1 MGGLAPAPHARAPP
15 APFTVT
21 GRDGDGAGDLSEP
34 PRALAPVPA
43 LPRRSPS
50 PSEHRIRPPSLGW
63 ARTRTP
69 SRTPLPCRSTYSC
82 QTSSTIHSTA
92 STCPCPARTHHGS
105 QPLRPRLPALA
116 TVTAAQCPAVPRAHG
131 AHRGAAGSGRRG
143 SLRKH
148 ALKERLPG
156 AVAEAPAPS
165 RPRRVSPPP
174 VPAAHPRALAPG
186 SEPPRPPRCRSCP
199 APLRPRSA
207 CVPACLRAGASRTSA
222 PSGPR
227 TQNSTST
234 SGRAA
239 AEGGASFWDRKR
251 LLHDSG
257 WGLPAPAPPAA
268 PAPSRAAPERP
279 GT

>member
-92 STCPCPARTHHGS
+92 STCPRPARTHHGS
-105 QPLRPRLPALA
+105 LPAPA
-116 TVTAAQCPAVPRAHG
+116 ATAACPRHRHRHRHRRAAPGRAPCTGRPPRGCRERLERVAPKTRSERTAPG
-131 AHRGAAGSGRRG
+131 GRGRG
-143 SLRKH
+143 SC
-148 ALKERLPG
+148 
-156 AVAEAPAPS
+156 
-165 RPRRVSPPP
+165 P
-174 VPAAHPRALAPG
+174 VPA
-186 SEPPRPPRCRSCP
+186 PPRFSAACPGRAPAGVSTRVRAPAAAPLPELPGPAP
-199 APLRPRSA
+199 APLRLRPCLPPRRR
-207 CVPACLRAGASRTSA
+207 VPDLSTLRATYAEQHQYV
-222 PSGPR
+222 GPG
-227 TQNSTST
+227 
-234 SGRAA
+234 GRR
-239 AEGGASFWDRKR
+239 GRRF
-251 LLHDSG
+251 LLG
-257 WGLPAPAPPAA
+257 QKKVIA
-268 PAPSRAAPERP
+268 
-279 GT
+279 